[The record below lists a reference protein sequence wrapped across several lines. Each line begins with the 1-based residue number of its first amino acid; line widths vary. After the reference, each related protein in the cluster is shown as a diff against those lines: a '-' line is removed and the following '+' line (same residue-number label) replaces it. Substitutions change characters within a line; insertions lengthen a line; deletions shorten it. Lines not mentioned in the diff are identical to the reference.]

1 MANLVSPGYNKSA
14 LLNQVLAPTED
25 RIIEFKGLNRRT
37 TVAEGEMS
45 DMMNLS
51 SDAYPVLTQRKARGR
66 MNLPSGAIR
75 PIQVMPRYERIA
87 MIATTSNGYGFFYD
101 GELVSEVTGL
111 NESSRM
117 VAINNRICFFPDKT
131 SIDVT
136 TEGLQPGTFKSLETS
151 ITLDSDITITPSNA
165 DARMTLPAGHGLK
178 YDDAINIE
186 GVLQF
191 IPSGSSSVSE
201 RNITVSCIV
210 EDIVNTNTI
219 VLPKETFIEMTGEG
233 ATSIKL
239 KSGSEITRNV
249 PDFDQV
255 IEWNNRLWGASN
267 ADNTI
272 YACKLGDPSNW
283 NYYQGTS
290 MDSYYAEQGTD
301 GDWTGVAVYSSH
313 LIFFKEDSMCR
324 IYGTSPTNYQITN
337 SEVFGVEKGSR
348 QSVVTINDTVYY
360 KSKIGIMAYS
370 GAIPY
375 CISDGFNVDF
385 KDVVAGTEKRKYYAA
400 IHVKAGGYELMV
412 FDTEKGLW
420 HKEDDVRFRSCA
432 TIGNRLYFVV
442 YDDDLITCSEDV
454 LCSEWL
460 LCGNGAVGG
469 SVEIVNPLTPYE
481 SSDSIKWQA
490 VFGPFDEYIEEHK
503 IYSKLALR
511 LKSAYDTTAYLTNDD
526 DAEIVTDFGE
536 LLKIDRT
543 VKVYISINEGPWEL
557 VEVYDPPK
565 TKGDFIPIIPRRCD
579 RYSIKIEGEGNCEI
593 KTLTRRVR
601 QGTFGRL

>member
-1 MANLVSPGYNKSA
+1 MANLARPVNMLP
-14 LLNQVLAPTED
+14 PTVE
-25 RIIEFKGLNRRT
+25 RIIEFKGLNRRH

-51 SDAYPVLTQRKARGR
+51 SDDYPVLTQRKPRGR

-75 PIQVMPRYERIA
+75 PIQVMPRYGKIA
-87 MIATTSNGYGFFYD
+87 MIATTSDGYGFFYG
-101 GELVSEVTGL
+101 GELISEVEDL

-117 VAINNRICFFPDKT
+117 VAINNRICFFPDNT

-136 TEGLQPGTFKSLETS
+136 NDGLQPGTFRSLES
-151 ITLDSDITITPSNA
+151 NVTLSSASVTLTNS
-165 DARMTLPAGHGLK
+165 DARLTLASDHNLK
-178 YDDAINIE
+178 YDDAINIH
-186 GVLQF
+186 
-191 IPSGSSSVSE
+191 IDSYTPSGGSSTATDFD
-201 RNITVSCIV
+201 ISCIV
-210 EDIVNTNTI
+210 EDIEEGISTDVI
-219 VLPKETFIEMTGEG
+219 ILPRETFIEMTGAG
-233 ATSIKL
+233 VSSFSISGTL
-239 KSGSEITRNV
+239 KRTV
-249 PDFDQV
+249 PDLDLV
-255 IEWNNRLWGASN
+255 IEWNNRLWGANS

-290 MDSYYAEQGTD
+290 MDSYYAQQGTD

-324 IYGTSPTNYQITN
+324 VYGTAPSNYQITN
-337 SEVFGVEKGSR
+337 TEVFGVEKGSR
-348 QSVVTINDTVYY
+348 QSVVTINDTVFY

-370 GAIPY
+370 GAVPY
-375 CISDGFNVDF
+375 CISDSLNVEF
-385 KDVVAGTEKRKYYAA
+385 RDVVAGTEKRKYYAS

-412 FDTEKGLW
+412 FDTEKGVW

-432 TIGNRLYFVV
+432 TIGNRLYFVQ
-442 YDDDLITCSEDV
+442 YDDDLLTCSEY
-454 LCSEWL
+454 LPCSEWL
-460 LCGNGAVGG
+460 LCGNGNVGG
-469 SVEIVNPLTPYE
+469 SVGIVNPLTPYE
-481 SSDSIKWQA
+481 TLDNIKWMA

-511 LKSAYDTTAYLTNDD
+511 LISDVDTEILLLGWTEDD
-526 DAEIVTDFGE
+526 GEFELMTDEGE
-536 LLKIDRT
+536 KLKIDRQ
-543 VKVYISINEGPWEL
+543 VKVYISIDEGPWEL

-579 RYSIKIEGEGNCEI
+579 RYSIKVEGEGPCVV

-601 QGTFGRL
+601 QGSFGRL

>member
-1 MANLVSPGYNKSA
+1 MANLARPVNMLP
-14 LLNQVLAPTED
+14 PTVE
-25 RIIEFKGLNRRT
+25 RIIEFKGLNRRH

-51 SDAYPVLTQRKARGR
+51 SDDYPVLTQRKPRGR

-75 PIQVMPRYERIA
+75 PIQVMPRYGCIA

-101 GELVSEVTGL
+101 GEYISEVTGL

-117 VAINNRICFFPDKT
+117 VAINNKICFFPDNT

-136 TEGLQPGTFKSLETS
+136 NDGLQPGTFKSLETS
-151 ITLDSDITITPSNA
+151 LELDANTTITMSTA
-165 DARMTLPAGHGLK
+165 DARITLPSGHGLK
-178 YDDAINIE
+178 YDDAVNIE

-191 IPSGSSSVSE
+191 TPSGSSSVSE
-201 RNITVSCIV
+201 RNITVSCLV
-210 EDIVNTNTI
+210 EDVVNTNTI
-219 VLPKETFIEMTGEG
+219 VLPANTFIEMIGEG
-233 ATSIKL
+233 ATSASL
-239 KSGSEITRNV
+239 KAGTEISRPV
-249 PDFDQV
+249 PHLDLV
-255 IEWNNRLWGASN
+255 IEWNNRLWGAN
-267 ADNTI
+267 NEDNVI
-272 YACKLGDPSNW
+272 FASKLGDPSNW
-283 NYYQGTS
+283 SYYQGTS

-324 IYGTSPTNYQITN
+324 VYGTAPSNYQITN
-337 SEVFGVEKGSR
+337 TEVFGVEKGSR
-348 QSVVTINDTVYY
+348 QSVVTINDTVFY

-370 GAIPY
+370 GAVPY
-375 CISDGFNVDF
+375 CISDSLNVEF
-385 KDVVAGTEKRKYYAA
+385 RDVVAGTEKRKYYAS

-412 FDTEKGLW
+412 FDTEKGVW

-432 TIGNRLYFVV
+432 TIGNRLYFVQ
-442 YDDDLITCSEDV
+442 YDDDLIACSEY
-454 LCSEWL
+454 LPCSEWL
-460 LCGNGAVGG
+460 LCGNGNVGG
-469 SVEIVNPLTPYE
+469 SVGIVNPLTPYE
-481 SSDSIKWQA
+481 TLDNIKWMA

-511 LKSAYDTTAYLTNDD
+511 LISDVDTEILLLGWAEDD
-526 DAEIVTDFGE
+526 GEFELMTDNGE
-536 LLKIDRT
+536 YLKIDRQ
-543 VKVYISINEGPWEL
+543 VKVYISIDEGPWEL

-579 RYSIKIEGEGNCEI
+579 RYSIKVEGEGPCVV

-601 QGTFGRL
+601 QGSFGRL